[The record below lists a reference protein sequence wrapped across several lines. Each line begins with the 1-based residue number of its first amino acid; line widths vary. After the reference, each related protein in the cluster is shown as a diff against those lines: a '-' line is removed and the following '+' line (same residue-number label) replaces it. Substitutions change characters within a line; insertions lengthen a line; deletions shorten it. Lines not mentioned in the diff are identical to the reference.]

1 MMTNHDE
8 SVEINHNPNWSQI
21 PDHPSRI
28 LIIWGPGSS
37 KNNMLLKMIKHQP
50 PYVVKKY
57 LFIKDPFESKSQLL
71 SGREKVDIKNL
82 KIQSHLL
89 IIHKQYMMFMKIQ
102 KTIIQQR
109 KENIMIADM
118 EANKN

>member
-1 MMTNHDE
+1 
-8 SVEINHNPNWSQI
+8 
-21 PDHPSRI
+21 
-28 LIIWGPGSS
+28 
-37 KNNMLLKMIKHQP
+37 MIKHQP

-89 IIHKQYMMFMKIQ
+89 IIHKQYMMFMKI
-102 KTIIQQR
+102 
-109 KENIMIADM
+109 
-118 EANKN
+118 